1 MHPFRFGVQCNAA
14 PTGRAWRE
22 RARHIEDLGY
32 ATAFTPDHFG
42 DQWAPTIAMTIAA
55 EATTSLKVGA
65 LVYDVDYR
73 HPLVLAKEMAT
84 LDLASDGR
92 VEFGIGAG
100 WMRSDY
106 DQAGITYDPPG
117 VRIERMAEAVDICR
131 GLWSGRP
138 FSYTGRHFRLT
149 DAVGT
154 PNPGRAGGPP
164 VLIGGGGRRV
174 LSYAARN
181 ADIVGLNAS
190 LHEGTIGPEAA
201 RSALGERFAERRRWI
216 EEAAGPERFREL
228 ELQLATLMVQ
238 VTDNAD
244 ALYEMMAGGFGLT
257 PEEARTVPMVLAGS
271 VNSIAEQ
278 LEHHR
283 ATYGV
288 SYIVIHEGEIDAF
301 APVVAKLQNR

>member
-14 PTGRAWRE
+14 PTGRAWRD
-22 RARHIEDLGY
+22 RARRIEELGY
-32 ATAFTPDHFG
+32 STAFTPDHFG

-65 LVYDVDYR
+65 LVFDVDYR
-73 HPLVLAKEMAT
+73 HPVVLAKEMAT

-106 DQAGITYDPPG
+106 DQAGITFESAG
-117 VRIERMAEAVDICR
+117 RRIERMGEAIDICR
-131 GLWSGRP
+131 GLWAGRP
-138 FSYTGRHFRLT
+138 FSYAGRHYRIT
-149 DAVGT
+149 EAVGT

-164 VLIGGGGRRV
+164 IIVGGGGQKV
-174 LSYAARN
+174 LSYAARH

-190 LHEGTIGPEAA
+190 LHEGSVGPEAA
-201 RSALGERFAERRRWI
+201 RSALGERFAQRRRWI
-216 EEAAGPERFREL
+216 EEAAGPERFPKL
-228 ELQLATLMVQ
+228 ELQLNTFMVQ
-238 VTDNAD
+238 VTDD
-244 ALYEMMAGGFGLT
+244 ASSLYQLMAGGFGLT
-257 PEEARTVPMVLAGS
+257 PEEAKTVPMVLAGS
-271 VNSIAEQ
+271 VNAIVEQ

-283 ATYGV
+283 ATYGT

-301 APVVAKLQNR
+301 APVVAKLRNR